1 MSRLKPLLVFHLTP
15 IIGLSSR
22 DLIPFDKLSTRKST
36 HLEVGFLLRRYQQL
50 STPHVATQRFPG
62 DRELV
67 YHRCV
72 LHRSSRTIEGSS
84 QYSSAYTGYGP
95 NCLHNHSCSIF
106 NFIIEFRK
114 SCVFLK
120 TKFSISNQ
128 IFEKKKLSVLIQKP
142 HGKVPNYLG
151 YRLYHHLSKRTAC
164 SFYV

>member
-22 DLIPFDKLSTRKST
+22 DLIPFDKLSTQKST

-95 NCLHNHSCSIF
+95 NCLTHVIP
-106 NFIIEFRK
+106 NFHKGMDYVFILTWWLLKKEALYQKRSWRIIYF
-114 SCVFLK
+114 F
-120 TKFSISNQ
+120 TKRYIS
-128 IFEKKKLSVLIQKP
+128 K
-142 HGKVPNYLG
+142 
-151 YRLYHHLSKRTAC
+151 
-164 SFYV
+164 

>member
-1 MSRLKPLLVFHLTP
+1 MSRLKPLLIFHLTP

-50 STPHVATQRFPG
+50 STPHVATQRFLG
-62 DRELV
+62 DQELV

-95 NCLHNHSCSIF
+95 NCLTHVIPNFHKGMDYVFILLQKSRSWRIIF
-106 NFIIEFRK
+106 LLTKKNISKFEWPALFISK
-114 SCVFLK
+114 SLRGRIYFLD
-120 TKFSISNQ
+120 
-128 IFEKKKLSVLIQKP
+128 
-142 HGKVPNYLG
+142 
-151 YRLYHHLSKRTAC
+151 
-164 SFYV
+164 

>member
-22 DLIPFDKLSTRKST
+22 DLIPFDKLSNRKST

-95 NCLHNHSCSIF
+95 NCLHNHSCS
-106 NFIIEFRK
+106 NFDLRIEFRK
-114 SCVFLK
+114 CCVFLK
-120 TKFSISNQ
+120 TKLVVFGM
-128 IFEKKKLSVLIQKP
+128 EKSRSSAEIRGKL
-142 HGKVPNYLG
+142 
-151 YRLYHHLSKRTAC
+151 
-164 SFYV
+164 